1 MLEGKP
7 PLFEL
12 DKRILECVDE
22 DDIEKTFL
30 DMNKMGLAAPPFPS
44 FVIKAHT
51 NIIHALCGVP
61 PDNAK
66 TFSNNLEAVY
76 VCIKYRDGKVKA
88 SVGVK
93 FRGMKIHWPKGNP
106 PENVAEQI
114 QAISVRLFMF
124 LIVLLATKNAEKET
138 RVNSERASSHRIR
151 EYAKDFAT
159 TTTIRIGKIT
169 ETMRGA
175 SSATGSKT
183 RPHLRRGHIRN
194 QRHGE
199 NWSETKQ
206 IFVQPVFVNADEKW
220 IFEQKTYKVAA

>member
-22 DDIEKTFL
+22 DDIEKTFF
-30 DMNKMGLAAPPFPS
+30 DMNKMGLAAPPFSS

-51 NIIHALCGVP
+51 KIIHALWGVP

-66 TFSNNLEAVY
+66 TVSDNLEEVY
-76 VCIKYRDGKVKA
+76 VWIKYRDGKVKV

-93 FRGMKIHWPKGNP
+93 FRGMKIYWPKENP
-106 PENVAEQI
+106 PEDLAEQMH
-114 QAISVRLFMF
+114 AISVRLYML

-159 TTTIRIGKIT
+159 TTTIYIGKIT

-199 NWSETKQ
+199 NLSETKQ
-206 IFVQPVFVNADEKW
+206 IFIQPVFVNADEKW
-220 IFEQKTYKVAA
+220 IFEQKTYKVVA

>member
-114 QAISVRLFMF
+114 QAISVRLYMF

>member
-51 NIIHALCGVP
+51 KIIHVLCKASPDYPRSAL
-61 PDNAK
+61 DD
-66 TFSNNLEAVY
+66 LEAVY
-76 VCIKYRDGKVKA
+76 LWMSHRDGKLGF
-88 SVGVK
+88 SLGVK
-93 FRGMKIHWPKGNP
+93 YRNKELYWINNNP
-106 PENVAEQI
+106 SHNVARAMD
-114 QAISVRLFMF
+114 AICLRLYR
-124 LIVLLATKNAEKET
+124 LIIVLLATKNAEKET

-175 SSATGSKT
+175 SGATGSKT

-199 NWSETKQ
+199 NWSETKK

>member
-51 NIIHALCGVP
+51 KIIHALCGVP

-66 TFSNNLEAVY
+66 SVSDNLEEAY
-76 VCIKYRDGKVKA
+76 HWIKYRDGKIKV

-93 FRGMKIHWPKGNP
+93 FRGMKIHWPKENP
-106 PENVAEQI
+106 PENVAEHI
-114 QAISVRLFMF
+114 HAISVRLYMF

-199 NWSETKQ
+199 KLSETKRVF
-206 IFVQPVFVNADEKW
+206 IQPVFVNADEKW